1 MGTLFRKKVVE
12 LVEWCCAS
20 RNFSFD
26 WLIKDKNMGVRLI
39 RSGRGKGRYV
49 IDWRDEYG
57 VRHSYTHGYSKRA
70 ADNFWHKQITLR
82 AEHRTLDRKPIS
94 GITFYQLCQEYLD
107 KFAKVRKWSW
117 KTDLTKIKRFKAFF
131 HDIAIE
137 GITRPRIN
145 EYVIKRKNDGVQGST
160 INRET
165 AILKRIF
172 GFAVENGWRTD
183 SPLWGWINFAENPW
197 DDTFIEWPQY
207 RALLNAVERLHSIP
221 TSGRGWRGQRHLQ
234 HFRYMIPLAYEA
246 GARHGEIAEMTKDD
260 LDLVH
265 RRVRF
270 TSKKGKNRGMRV
282 RWVPM
287 TEYLYQ
293 ILSGLPLNSRTTYLF
308 PDENGHRWGSEKS
321 FYQQW
326 RHIAKEAGIPGVT
339 FYRLRHSFCSIL
351 ANKGV
356 EASTRMRLMGH
367 SSAITQAR
375 YTHISM
381 ARKRQVLKI
390 FDELHFGEN
399 GGNLEKTAEKPPIQ
413 YNAPSENG
421 LETQVD
427 SAKGPEGR
435 PQV

>member
-1 MGTLFRKKVVE
+1 M
-12 LVEWCCAS
+12 A
-20 RNFSFD
+20 
-26 WLIKDKNMGVRLI
+26 IRLI
-39 RSGRGKGRYV
+39 RAGRNKGRYV

-107 KFAKVRKWSW
+107 KYAKVRKWSW
-117 KTDLTKIKRFKAFF
+117 KTDGTKIKRFKSFF

-137 GITRPRIN
+137 GVTRPRIN
-145 EYVIKRKNDGVQGST
+145 EYVIKRENDGVQGST

-172 GFAVENGWRTD
+172 GFAVDNGWRTE
-183 SPLWGWINFAENPW
+183 SPLWGWSNLAENPW
-197 DDTFIEWPQY
+197 EDTFIEWPQY
-207 RALLNAVERLHSIP
+207 RALLDTVERLLSSP
-221 TSGRGWRGQRHLQ
+221 TSGRRWRGQYHLE
-234 HFRYMIPLAYEA
+234 HFRYMIPLAYES
-246 GARHGEIAEMTKDD
+246 GARRGEIAEMTKDD
-260 LDLVH
+260 LDLAH

-270 TSKKGKNRGMRV
+270 TSKKGNHHGMRV

-287 TEYLYQ
+287 TDYLYQ
-293 ILSGLPLNSRTTYLF
+293 ILSKLPLNSRTPYLF
-308 PDENGHRWGSEKS
+308 PDENGHRWISEKS

-326 RHIAKEAGIPGVT
+326 SHIAKEAGIPGVT

-367 SSAITQAR
+367 STSITQAR

-381 ARKRQVLKI
+381 TRKRQVLKI
-390 FDELHFGEN
+390 FDELHLGEN
-399 GGNLEKTAEKPPIQ
+399 GVSLEKTPENAPFQ
-413 YNAPSENG
+413 YNAAGEKPLENQ
-421 LETQVD
+421 LV
-427 SAKGPEGR
+427 SAKEPDGR
-435 PQV
+435 L